1 MFALSAR
8 KLLCLYIVAAF
19 VAVVRHTYLFTDSA
33 KPTSGGGGSMSGGL
47 QASGLP
53 GPRLGSNGQQ
63 PTHHSTVQPGSNYG
77 SSSRFGTGFPGV
89 QSGPFTPSV
98 QQLPDDQSV
107 KDQQERERQK
117 ALEQVK
123 NFLNP
128 QNKPPVKQAVNVQTK
143 DMGDSLQNSGK
154 VESPA
159 TNIKDKDSQ
168 N

>member
-1 MFALSAR
+1 
-8 KLLCLYIVAAF
+8 
-19 VAVVRHTYLFTDSA
+19 
-33 KPTSGGGGSMSGGL
+33 MSGGL

-53 GPRLGSNGQQ
+53 GPRLGNGQQ
-63 PTHHSTVQPGSNYG
+63 PTHHSSTVQPGSHHG
-77 SSSRFGTGFPGV
+77 SSSRFGTGFSGV
-89 QSGPFTPSV
+89 QSSSFTPSV

-128 QNKPPVKQAVNVQTK
+128 QSKPPVKQAK
-143 DMGDSLQNSGK
+143 DTGDSLQNAAK

-159 TNIKDKDSQ
+159 TNIKDKD
-168 N
+168 NPN